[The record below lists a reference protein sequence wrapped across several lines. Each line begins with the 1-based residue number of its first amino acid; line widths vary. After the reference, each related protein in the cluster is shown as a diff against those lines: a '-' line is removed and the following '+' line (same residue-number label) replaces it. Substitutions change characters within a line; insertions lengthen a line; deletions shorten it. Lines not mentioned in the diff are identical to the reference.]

1 MLAEGSRCPEDIMAK
16 ITPFENYFNEYEEWF
31 DENKFVYLSEIKA
44 VKHFI
49 PKNQT
54 GIEIGAGSGKFS
66 EPLGIQYGVEPSDKM
81 AEIAKKR
88 GITIYKGVAENIPV
102 EDARFDFALMVTA
115 VCFVDD
121 VEKSFKEIYRILK
134 KNGTVII
141 AFVDK
146 HSPIG
151 QIYLKHKHEN
161 KFYKDA
167 TFFSTDEILS
177 YLKNAK
183 FGNFEIVQTVFGQ
196 LDEIKEVQS
205 FREGYG
211 TGSFVVINAAKL

>member
-1 MLAEGSRCPEDIMAK
+1 MPK

-31 DENKFVYLSEIKA
+31 DKNKFVYLSEIKA

-49 PKNQT
+49 HKNQT

-81 AEIAKKR
+81 VEIAKKR

-102 EDARFDFALMVTA
+102 EDARFDFALIVTA

-134 KNGTVII
+134 KTGLLLLLLLI
-141 AFVDK
+141 
-146 HSPIG
+146 S
-151 QIYLKHKHEN
+151 
-161 KFYKDA
+161 
-167 TFFSTDEILS
+167 
-177 YLKNAK
+177 
-183 FGNFEIVQTVFGQ
+183 IVP
-196 LDEIKEVQS
+196 
-205 FREGYG
+205 
-211 TGSFVVINAAKL
+211 